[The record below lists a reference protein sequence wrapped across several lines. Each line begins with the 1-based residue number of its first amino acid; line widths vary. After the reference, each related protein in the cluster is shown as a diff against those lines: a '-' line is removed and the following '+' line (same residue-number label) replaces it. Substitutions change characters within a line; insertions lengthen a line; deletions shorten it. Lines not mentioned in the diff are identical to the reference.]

1 MIFGRSRSW
10 RCALRGGRE
19 SLPGP
24 GMEFVKGNFGT
35 FKHDMKREEGLGVV
49 PAQWSTTAQM
59 KDPLPTKA
67 LRVKSGYTG
76 HVPHGRDHIGHSFK
90 SIDNPGPPGK
100 PLMEVMHRVYDPTP
114 GHLGYAI
121 RLEPPPKDAALY
133 HDPFHGE
140 HNPFNAKR
148 SGSKQYEYGVAT
160 TAPVPMRIEKVLS
173 GDERDMDDEAN
184 RQSTLDMDG
193 EGQWVMAGYTG
204 HVPKAREVY
213 GTSYYGPP
221 EGPSYK
227 GPFYTS
233 DVYANPGGPN
243 REAICP

>member
-1 MIFGRSRSW
+1 M
-10 RCALRGGRE
+10 
-19 SLPGP
+19 PGP

-173 GDERDMDDEAN
+173 GDERDMDDGRLHGARAQGAGGVRHVLLRPARGTELQGPVLHVRRV
-184 RQSTLDMDG
+184 RQPRRPQQG
-193 EGQWVMAGYTG
+193 G
-204 HVPKAREVY
+204 HLPLKPCILCPSPTSHELPTDDPRASPLRE
-213 GTSYYGPP
+213 
-221 EGPSYK
+221 EPSL
-227 GPFYTS
+227 
-233 DVYANPGGPN
+233 
-243 REAICP
+243 C